1 MVDDGRE
8 ELRAKIN
15 VLMKEYYETYLN
27 KKTVHI
33 PISGKKYDEEELYAV
48 TDALLDGWWTE
59 GRHSKVFERA
69 FAEFFPVKTALVV
82 NSGSSANLLAMRTL
96 CSPSLKERQI
106 RPGDEI
112 ITLAAGFPTTIN
124 PIVQSGCIPVF
135 CDVDLTTLNIKI
147 EELEL
152 AISKKTKAV
161 MIAHTLGN
169 PFAVD
174 QVLAFCK
181 KYNLFLIE
189 DSCDAIGSTY
199 KGARA
204 GTFGHLATFS
214 FYPAHHITMGEGGAV
229 VTSDTQLAKIA
240 RSVRDW
246 GRDCYCPT
254 GKDNTCGRRFSWQL
268 GDLPQGYDQKYIF
281 SEIGYNLKN
290 TDLNIAIGIAQLK
303 KLPSFIEARKKNYH
317 ALREGLKEC
326 KDVIIAEATPGSDP
340 SWFGFPM
347 TIRPDAK
354 ISRNDVVDHLVKNGI
369 GVRLLFGGNI
379 TKQPYFIENK
389 IPYRIARD
397 LKNTDVVMNNTFW
410 IGTTPLIEEDDV
422 KKMIAAVREVVQ

>member
-1 MVDDGRE
+1 
-8 ELRAKIN
+8 
-15 VLMKEYYETYLN
+15 
-27 KKTVHI
+27 
-33 PISGKKYDEEELYAV
+33 
-48 TDALLDGWWTE
+48 
-59 GRHSKVFERA
+59 
-69 FAEFFPVKTALVV
+69 
-82 NSGSSANLLAMRTL
+82 
-96 CSPSLKERQI
+96 
-106 RPGDEI
+106 
-112 ITLAAGFPTTIN
+112 
-124 PIVQSGCIPVF
+124 
-135 CDVDLTTLNIKI
+135 
-147 EELEL
+147 
-152 AISKKTKAV
+152 V

-268 GDLPQGYDQKYIF
+268 GDLPQGYDHKYIF